1 MPIQFLINIVVPL
14 LAGLT
19 FFAMAT
25 EINRVSAVRKMI
37 FGEVG
42 YKKVFVA
49 FLLLGIYFVTRP
61 LQNILGPHPWPMIVN
76 CARQVFLMAVIAP
89 AILVGILHWVP
100 REKGMPKSATW
111 AAYGVGILSAVIF
124 LLINR
129 VVITGSHEIAHYGG
143 ITMYDPVW
151 GATGTGSAE
160 LIIIHL
166 ISQLISPVGF
176 FILAAAYVRHRRYNY
191 PLVEVYNLIPVKWK
205 YLEISLLIFAGSWL
219 AAGFAAL
226 FGQYYTY
233 LWVIYF
239 AGSAIAGLIEM
250 EGVKMPPREAPA
262 DLANIEDDPESGD

>member
-1 MPIQFLINIVVPL
+1 
-14 LAGLT
+14 
-19 FFAMAT
+19 
-25 EINRVSAVRKMI
+25 
-37 FGEVG
+37 
-42 YKKVFVA
+42 
-49 FLLLGIYFVTRP
+49 
-61 LQNILGPHPWPMIVN
+61 
-76 CARQVFLMAVIAP
+76 MAVIAP

-111 AAYGVGILSAVIF
+111 AAYGVGVLSAVIF
-124 LLINR
+124 ILINR
-129 VVITGSHEIAHYGG
+129 VVITGSHEIARYGG

-151 GATGTGSAE
+151 SPSGSGSGE

-166 ISQLISPVGF
+166 ISQMISPVGF

-191 PLVEVYNLIPVKWK
+191 PLTEVYNLIPLKWK

-219 AAGFAAL
+219 AAGIAAL

-250 EGVKMPPREAPA
+250 EGVKLPPREAPA
-262 DLANIEDDPESGD
+262 DLANLDDDPESGD